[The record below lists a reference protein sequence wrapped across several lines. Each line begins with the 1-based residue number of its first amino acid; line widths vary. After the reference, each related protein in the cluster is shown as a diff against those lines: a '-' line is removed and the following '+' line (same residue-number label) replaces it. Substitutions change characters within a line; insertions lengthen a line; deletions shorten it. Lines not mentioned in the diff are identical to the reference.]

1 MHQFYLADYRVRIYI
16 ANCLIEATS
25 SGQKGRSSSLPSS
38 DMYIQSALCY
48 EIGFGDARN
57 QRKSYDVV
65 DGRIAYELQLAR
77 QLRYIREE
85 GVKHHFSSGIFNW
98 GESEGSVQFIDRIES
113 CGGNVGWE
121 RLQREY
127 KSEIVDA
134 SRAFGYDNRIV
145 LILQEH
151 LADGFQAFGQWHEA
165 ETLQAEIVE
174 ARERTLGAEHMQ
186 TLASKATLADIH
198 QRQIRLQEAQ
208 TLQTRIE
215 AYFSERGLGPPCR
228 YMNAE
233 SLALTYAKQGQWE
246 KSDELLEGVIRYY
259 SASYGQEHPKTL
271 QSRMSL
277 AQSYIDR
284 GQSKRAEE
292 LGTQVLETLERTQG
306 LQHPDTLRCVVAIAK
321 AYQA

>member
-48 EIGFGDARN
+48 EIGFGVARN

-98 GESEGSVQFIDRIES
+98 GEREGSVQFIDRIES
-113 CGGNVGWE
+113 CGGKVGWE

-127 KSEIVDA
+127 KSEIVD
-134 SRAFGYDNRIV
+134 
-145 LILQEH
+145 
-151 LADGFQAFGQWHEA
+151 
-165 ETLQAEIVE
+165 

-186 TLASKATLADIH
+186 TLASKATLADVH
-198 QRQIRLQEAQ
+198 RRQIRLQEAQ
-208 TLQTRIE
+208 TLQTWIE
-215 AYFSERGLGPPCR
+215 KYFSERGLGPPCR

-271 QSRMSL
+271 RSRMSL

-284 GQSKRAEE
+284 GQSKRAQE

-306 LQHPDTLRCVVAIAK
+306 LQHPDTLRCVVAVAK